1 MAAIAKTN
9 RIDLRISDED
19 KAIIEQA
26 ADIKNISLSN
36 YIISIVLKQ
45 AELDIEAN
53 EKIYLGKEDYEY
65 VLDLI
70 ENPPEPTQALKEL
83 FNDN

>member
-53 EKIYLGKEDYEY
+53 EKIYLCKEDYEY

-70 ENPPEPTQALKEL
+70 ENPPEPTKALKEL